1 MEWFQWITTLCPAG
15 LTHLPLTRQAFN
27 STPTWWNFGTLLQT
41 VFVKHTTNPG
51 FKGLIEG
58 YCAMLLHKNIPNI
71 CAEPLDIK
79 RSIWI
84 KQDLRG
90 RPHMNTSKSTQ
101 WDGGMAT
108 GQDTKRKEKK
118 KEASNVC
125 KMALSHRA
133 GGARWQGL
141 GTITEHLGLS
151 QRNTSLSQPHSHEE
165 QNPFCGGKCCRH
177 WCSWKKNGVGVG
189 VNNYSQHIGN
199 NYEGKYQGHPPLPPH
214 PQK

>member
-15 LTHLPLTRQAFN
+15 LTHLPLTRQAFS

-108 GQDTKRKEKK
+108 GQDTKRKEEKRK
-118 KEASNVC
+118 RRQ
-125 KMALSHRA
+125 MY
-133 GGARWQGL
+133 ARWLWAIAPAALDGKAL
-141 GTITEHLGLS
+141 EPS
-151 QRNTSLSQPHSHEE
+151 QNTLDYHSLT
-165 QNPFCGGKCCRH
+165 
-177 WCSWKKNGVGVG
+177 
-189 VNNYSQHIGN
+189 
-199 NYEGKYQGHPPLPPH
+199 PP
-214 PQK
+214 